1 MARLMLLKKFWLLF
15 LLVSASLFATS
26 FAGRRSK
33 FLSKLAGEVNAIQ
46 EEGSESMKPLNNE
59 EVMVIHE
66 RLLRA
71 NTKDY
76 GRYDPSPSLPKPPF
90 KLIPN

>member
-1 MARLMLLKKFWLLF
+1 MGLVLLKKFSILF
-15 LLVSASLFATS
+15 LLVSASLLATCFS
-26 FAGRRSK
+26 GPRSK
-33 FLSKLAGEVNAIQ
+33 FVSELAGDVDTTP
-46 EEGSESMKPLNNE
+46 EEGESMEPTKKE

-66 RLLRA
+66 RLLRD

-76 GRYDPSPSLPKPPF
+76 GRYDPSPKLSKPPF